1 MEFKIGSRVRIRE
14 FDDIDE
20 SIRHKGLGK
29 HAGKE
34 GEIVD
39 VLYSD
44 ANECYVYRIQFDG
57 CRRESTTDFLCGM
70 FDIIEDEVIET
81 YTHEIEY
88 LDNVVVVRF
97 FKVTDNY
104 KQELARGH
112 GHIIHDGAI
121 GIAQATS
128 YAMKRIYERMNGGT
142 F

>member
-1 MEFKIGSRVRIRE
+1 MEYKIGRRVRIRQ
-14 FDDIDE
+14 FDDIHE
-20 SIRHKGLGK
+20 SIRHKGLGRN
-29 HAGKE
+29 AGKE

-39 VLYSD
+39 ILYSD
-44 ANECYVYRIQFDG
+44 ANECYVYRIHFDG
-57 CRRESTTDFLCGM
+57 CATESRTDYLVGM
-70 FDIIEDEVIET
+70 FDVIEDEVTET

-97 FKVTDNY
+97 YKVTDDS

-128 YAMKRIYERMNGGT
+128 YAMKRVYEKMNGGN

>member
-1 MEFKIGSRVRIRE
+1 MDYKIGSRVRVKA
-14 FDDIDE
+14 FDAIHE
-20 SIRHKGLGK
+20 NIRHRGLGK

-44 ANECYVYRIQFDG
+44 ANECYVYRILFDG
-57 CRRESTTDFLCGM
+57 ASMESRTDFLAGM

-97 FKVTDNY
+97 FKITDNS

-112 GHIIHDGAI
+112 GHIIHEGAI

-128 YAMKRIYERMNGGT
+128 YAMKKIYEKMNGGS

>member
-1 MEFKIGSRVRIRE
+1 MDFKIGSRVRVRQ
-14 FDDIDE
+14 FDDIPE
-20 SIRHKGLGK
+20 SIRHKGLGRN
-29 HAGKE
+29 AGKE

-57 CRRESTTDFLCGM
+57 CATESRTDYVVGM
-70 FDIIEDEVIET
+70 FDVIEDVKTET
-81 YTHEIEY
+81 YMHEIEY

-97 FKVTDNY
+97 YKVTDDS

-112 GHIIHDGAI
+112 GHIIHNGAI

-128 YAMKRIYERMNGGT
+128 YAMKRLYKKMNGGT

>member
-1 MEFKIGSRVRIRE
+1 MDYKIGSRVRVNA
-14 FDDIDE
+14 FDAIHE
-20 SIRHKGLGK
+20 NIRHRGLGK

-44 ANECYVYRIQFDG
+44 ANECYVYRILFDG
-57 CRRESTTDFLCGM
+57 ASMESRTDFLAGM

-97 FKVTDNY
+97 FKITDNS

-112 GHIIHDGAI
+112 GHIIHEGAI

-128 YAMKRIYERMNGGT
+128 YAMKKIYEKMNGGS